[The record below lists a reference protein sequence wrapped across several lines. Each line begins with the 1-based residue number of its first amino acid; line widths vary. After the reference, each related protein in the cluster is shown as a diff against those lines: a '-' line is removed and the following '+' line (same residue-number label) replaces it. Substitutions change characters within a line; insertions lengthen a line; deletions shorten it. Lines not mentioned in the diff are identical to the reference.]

1 MQDGGAASL
10 RAVPCRAARDDPGQ
24 GAGRT
29 TRFATGT
36 MTGFLPS
43 LRIRFLGLTL
53 AVFLIAGAVTWLA
66 FSHVTDGISRELG
79 VDFAQ
84 RQVLY
89 DKARIQMPLIRELAL
104 TDKLAHSAFI
114 RDWLLDENDPVM
126 RRQAL
131 TELEDFRTVFAD
143 HSYFLIADRSLHYY
157 FNDSKNTYAGHQLR
171 YTLDPALAR
180 DGWYFRTRHDNQPY
194 ELNVDR
200 DIPLNVTKV
209 WINMRV
215 RGADDQLLGMVGTGL
230 DLSDFIARVMRSDVP
245 GVTSMLI
252 GPDGSIEAH
261 PDRNLITLDAAGQSA
276 ATRHTVYRLLGSD
289 AERTALRD
297 TLAGLKQAPDTVRTL
312 FVNFEGRPRLLAVA
326 YLPELDW
333 YVISEMD
340 LHVLIGTAPFRL
352 ILGVIGLALVVSL
365 LLISVALDHLVLRRL
380 SRLDAATRQIARG
393 DYALRLPPS
402 GDDEL
407 GRLSSQFEEMAG
419 TVRDTLSH
427 LEARVAERTAELNT
441 ANQVLAQQQEDILA
455 SLRYAQMMQSALLPI
470 EAQLQE
476 QLGETCVLWLPRDV
490 VGGDFYFMFEAGAAL
505 YIGVAD
511 CTGHGVPGA
520 LMSSAAYAAVRQVLK
535 QPSRAADIPLD
546 VLLNEIDIHLRDSMR
561 HDQAGVDQGM
571 DLGLCRLTR
580 GTALLEFAGCGIDAY
595 IIEPSEQVSASATGL
610 RMLASRKRGLGYRA
624 RGIAAGIPVHRVV
637 LRDGLRVYLPSDGV
651 FDQPGGAHGFG
662 LGRAPFE
669 QMLLKLVQEPL
680 GRQAHLFETMLQ
692 EYRGDLAQRD
702 DITLLGFAAQAFVQ

>member
-1 MQDGGAASL
+1 
-10 RAVPCRAARDDPGQ
+10 
-24 GAGRT
+24 
-29 TRFATGT
+29 

-53 AVFLIAGAVTWLA
+53 AIFLIAGAITWLA
-66 FSHVTDGISRELG
+66 FSRVTDDISRELG

-89 DKARIQMPLIRELAL
+89 DKARIQMPLARELAL

-114 RDWLLDENDPVM
+114 QAWLLDESDPTK
-126 RRQAL
+126 RHQAL

-143 HSYFLIADRSLHYY
+143 HSYFLVADQSLHYY
-157 FNDSKNTYAGHQLR
+157 FNDSKNQYADHSLR
-171 YTLDPALAR
+171 YTLDPALTR
-180 DGWYFRTRHDNQPY
+180 DAWYFRTRRDGRPY

-200 DIPLNVTKV
+200 DVPLNVTKV

-215 RGADDQLLGMVGTGL
+215 PGPDGRMLGLVGTGL
-230 DLSDFIARVMRSDVP
+230 DLSDFVGRVVRSDVP

-261 PDRNLITLDAAGQSA
+261 PDRNLITLDAAGQA
-276 ATRHTVYRLLGSD
+276 AASRHTVYRLLGSD
-289 AERTALRD
+289 AERGALRD
-297 TLAGLKQAPDTVRTL
+297 TLGLLKQNPDAVRTL
-312 FVNFEGRPRLLAVA
+312 FVRFEGRPRLLALA

-340 LHVLIGTAPFRL
+340 LHLLIGTAPFRI
-352 ILGVIGLALVVSL
+352 ILAVIGLALVISL
-365 LLISVALDHLVLRRL
+365 LLISAALDRLVLRRL

-402 GDDEL
+402 GNDEL
-407 GRLSSQFEEMAG
+407 GRLSDQFEEMAG

-427 LEARVAERTAELNT
+427 LEARVTERTAELNA
-441 ANQVLAQQQEDILA
+441 ANYVLAQQQEEILA
-455 SLRYAQMMQSALLPI
+455 SLRYAQMMQSALLPS
-470 EAQLQE
+470 EGQLSAQLGQ
-476 QLGETCVLWLPRDV
+476 TCVLWLPRDV

-505 YIGVAD
+505 YLGVAD

-520 LMSSAAYAAVRQVLK
+520 LMSSAAYAALRQVLK
-535 QPSRAADIPLD
+535 QSARAADTPLD
-546 VLLNEIDIHLRDSMR
+546 ELLTEVDASLRDSMR
-561 HDQAGVDQGM
+561 HDQGGIDQGM

-580 GTALLEFAGCGIDAY
+580 GSGILEFAGCGIDAY
-595 IIEPSEQVSASATGL
+595 LVEPSQDAAAKL

-624 RGIAAGIPVHRVV
+624 RGTAAAIPVHRVA
-637 LRDGLRVYLPSDGV
+637 LSAGLRVYLPSDGV

-669 QMLLKLVQEPL
+669 RMLLALAEQPL
-680 GRQAHLFETMLQ
+680 ALQAQRFEAMLQ
-692 EYRGDLAQRD
+692 EYRGSLAQRD
-702 DITLLGFAAQAFVQ
+702 DITLLGFSIQAFVQWEER

>member
-1 MQDGGAASL
+1 
-10 RAVPCRAARDDPGQ
+10 
-24 GAGRT
+24 
-29 TRFATGT
+29 

-66 FSHVTDGISRELG
+66 FSRVTDGISRELG

-89 DKARIQMPLIRELAL
+89 DKARIQMPLTRELAL

-114 RDWLLDENDPVM
+114 RDWLLDENDPVK

-157 FNDSKNTYAGHQLR
+157 FNDRKNEYADHPLR
-171 YTLDPALAR
+171 YTLDPTLSR
-180 DGWYFRTRHDNQPY
+180 DAWYFRTRHDNQPY

-215 RGADDQLLGMVGTGL
+215 PGPDGQMLGLVGTGL
-230 DLSDFIARVMRSDVP
+230 DLSDFVGHVVRSDVP
-245 GVTSMLI
+245 GVTAMLI
-252 GPDGSIEAH
+252 GADGSIEAH

-276 ATRHTVYRLLGSD
+276 ATRHTVYNLLGSD
-289 AERTALRD
+289 AERGALRE
-297 TLAGLKQAPDTVRTL
+297 TLAELKRTPDSVRTL
-312 FVNFEGRPRLLAVA
+312 FVHFAGRPRLLAVS
-326 YLPELDW
+326 YVPELDW

-340 LHVLIGTAPFRL
+340 LHVLIGTAPFRV

-365 LLISVALDHLVLRRL
+365 LLISAALDRLVLRRL

-402 GDDEL
+402 GNDEL
-407 GRLSSQFEEMAG
+407 GHLSRQFEEMAH

-427 LEARVAERTAELNT
+427 LEARVEERTAELNA
-441 ANQVLAQQQEDILA
+441 ANRVLAQQQEELLA
-455 SLRYAQMMQSALLPI
+455 SLRYAQMMQSALLPTD
-470 EAQLQE
+470 AQLGAA
-476 QLGETCVLWLPRDV
+476 LGETCVLWAPRDV

-505 YIGVAD
+505 YVGVAD

-535 QPSRAADIPLD
+535 QPGRAADAPLD
-546 VLLNEIDIHLRDSMR
+546 QVLIEIDVQLRDNIR
-561 HDQAGVDQGM
+561 HEQAGVDPGM
-571 DLGLCRLTR
+571 DLGLCRLTH
-580 GTALLEFAGCGIDAY
+580 GTGLLEFAGCGIDAY
-595 IIEPSEQVSASATGL
+595 IIEPAAQTAGAAPEL
-610 RMLASRKRGLGYRA
+610 RRLASRKRGLGYRA
-624 RGIAAGIPVHRVV
+624 RGIAAEIPVHRVA
-637 LRDGLRVYLPSDGV
+637 LSEGLRVYLPSDGV

-662 LGRAPFE
+662 FGRAPFE
-669 QMLLKLVQEPL
+669 RMLLAQAAQPL
-680 GRQAHLFETMLQ
+680 GRQAELFEATLR
-692 EYRGDLAQRD
+692 EYRGDLALRD
-702 DITLLGFAAQAFVQ
+702 DITLLGFSARGFVQREGR